1 MARLDFCFHSLKLTY
16 GLEGLPNEFESQE
29 RARPSTELSI
39 WKNTGLPAEAGTG
52 LPSSRLRRATF
63 AIKSGLP
70 TEAPKGAKVGA
81 GEGIRTL
88 DPDLGKVVL
97 YP

>member
-1 MARLDFCFHSLKLTY
+1 V
-16 GLEGLPNEFESQE
+16 
-29 RARPSTELSI
+29 
-39 WKNTGLPAEAGTG
+39 
-52 LPSSRLRRATF
+52 
-63 AIKSGLP
+63 SGLDIR
-70 TEAPKGAKVGA
+70 KFGA